1 MMGGDLPRLELE
13 DISYFAGMAEPG
25 SIVLDLAQQLEA
37 NLWLL
42 AEARW
47 HAEWSRNAWAQFAD
61 LLDLDDDVG
70 TKATVAKPLPWEIA
84 GKVADAN
91 G

>member
-1 MMGGDLPRLELE
+1 MTFLGWNWRTSRTL
-13 DISYFAGMAEPG
+13 
-25 SIVLDLAQQLEA
+25 LAWPSLVPSSSTSPNNLKA